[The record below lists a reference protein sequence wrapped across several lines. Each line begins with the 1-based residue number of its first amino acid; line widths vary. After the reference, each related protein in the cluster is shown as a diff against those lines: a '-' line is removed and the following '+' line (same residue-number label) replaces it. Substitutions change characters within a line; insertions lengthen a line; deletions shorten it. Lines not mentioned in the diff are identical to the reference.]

1 MEQQL
6 ILLEPPE
13 RPWELDER
21 TRQVGRLGLEKAREA
36 LRQASRRASRQAA

>member
-6 ILLEPPE
+6 LLLEPPE

-21 TRQVGRLGLEKAREA
+21 TRQVGRRGLELAREA
-36 LRQASRRASRQAA
+36 LRQAARQAA

>member
-6 ILLEPPE
+6 LLLESPE

-21 TRQVGRLGLEKAREA
+21 TRQVGRLGLEQAREA
-36 LRQASRRASRQAA
+36 LRQAARQAA